1 MSALQSTFGS
11 FAIRDFRYF
20 WTVLLISLLALTL
33 AYVLMPFALHVAAG
47 GDSWWSLSGFY
58 VAQGSAVIVFGL
70 FAAVAADRF
79 AKKPLML
86 IGLIGAAIMLLLL
99 GALIVA
105 GLSTWDVIVGIG
117 VCLGVAISVLQI
129 VQVVWVG
136 ELVPKRLIANG
147 AALQRAPWLA
157 LSSVGSVIVMAMLI
171 DLDIDLGWAFVIL
184 AALLLV
190 AVWVAWQLPWTAP
203 AVRYED
209 RRPILREFGAAF
221 RYVART
227 RRLRALCLFGIVFGS
242 GSAVATLAFT
252 FAQAEFDRLVID
264 SALITAVVAI
274 VSILLVIGVARV
286 VAPRR
291 VALIILVFGTVTAI
305 AAWLAAASWSLEI
318 VTAAC
323 YLASL
328 AIGGAALMVS
338 IAVLIHSRPEF
349 FARSMMVVLL
359 GWGIGSVVLAGWMVL
374 ASEIGERETLAIVGA
389 VAVAATLGMFVAW
402 RRIDTLP
409 PEPGSAAEAVALAAA
424 PLIPFLIPPG
434 GEQFAPVAV
443 FSEQKSGNEDQQDQR

>member
-20 WTVLLISLLALTL
+20 WTVLLISSLALTL
-33 AYVLMPFALHVAAG
+33 AYVLMAIALRDAAG
-47 GDSWWSLSGFY
+47 LDSTWSITWFY
-58 VAQGSAVIVFGL
+58 VAHGSAVIVFGL

-86 IGLIGAAIMLLLL
+86 IGLIGAAIMLILL

-105 GLSTWDVIVGIG
+105 GLTTWGVIFGIG
-117 VCLGVAISVLQI
+117 VCLGVATSLLRAVHG
-129 VQVVWVG
+129 VWVG
-136 ELVPKRLIANG
+136 QLVPKRLIANG
-147 AALQRAPWLA
+147 AALQGAPWLA
-157 LSSVGSVIVMAMLI
+157 LGSIGSVIVTAMLVG
-171 DLDIDLGWAFVIL
+171 LGIDLGWAFVIL

-209 RRPILREFGAAF
+209 RQPMLREFAAAF

-227 RRLRALCLFGIVFGS
+227 RRLRALCLFGIAFGS
-242 GSAVATLAFT
+242 CSAVATLAFS
-252 FAQAEFDRLVID
+252 FAYVEFDQRVID
-264 SALITAVVAI
+264 SSPISAVIAI
-274 VSILLVIGVARV
+274 VATLLVIGVAWV

-291 VALIILVFGTVTAI
+291 LAPIILVFGIVTAI
-305 AAWLAAASWSLEI
+305 AAWLAAAFPSVAML
-318 VTAAC
+318 TAAY

-328 AIGGAALMVS
+328 AIGGASMMVA

-359 GWGIGSVVLAGWMVL
+359 GWGIGSVILAGWMVL
-374 ASEIGERETLAIVGA
+374 ALEIGERATLAIVGA
-389 VAVAATLGMFVAW
+389 VAVAAALGMFVAW

-443 FSEQKSGNEDQQDQR
+443 FSEQKSSNEDQQDQR

>member
-20 WTVLLISLLALTL
+20 WTVLLISSLALTL
-33 AYVLMPFALHVAAG
+33 AYVLMPIALHDAAG
-47 GDSWWSLSGFY
+47 LDSSRSVSWFY

-86 IGLIGAAIMLLLL
+86 VGLIGAAIMLVVL

-105 GLSTWDVIVGIG
+105 GLTTWGVIVGIG

-129 VQVVWVG
+129 VQGVWVG

-147 AALQRAPWLA
+147 AALQGAPRLA
-157 LSSVGSVIVMAMLI
+157 LGWIGSVIVTAMLVGLGI
-171 DLDIDLGWAFVIL
+171 DFGWAFVIL

-190 AVWVAWQLPWTAP
+190 AAGVAWQLPRTAP

-209 RRPILREFGAAF
+209 RQPILREFAAAF

-227 RRLRALCLFGIVFGS
+227 RRLRALCQFGIAFGS
-242 GSAVATLAFT
+242 CSAVATLAFS
-252 FAQAEFDRLVID
+252 FAYVEFDQRVI
-264 SALITAVVAI
+264 AI
-274 VSILLVIGVARV
+274 VATLLVIGVAWV

-291 VALIILVFGTVTAI
+291 LAPIILVFGIVTAI
-305 AAWLAAASWSLEI
+305 AAWLAAAFPSVEML
-318 VTAAC
+318 TAAY

-328 AIGGAALMVS
+328 AIGGASMMVS

-349 FARSMMVVLL
+349 FARSMMVVTL
-359 GWGIGSVVLAGWMVL
+359 GWGIGTVMLSQAGWWL
-374 ASEIGERETLAIVGA
+374 ASADWRTRDVGH
-389 VAVAATLGMFVAW
+389 
-402 RRIDTLP
+402 RRRRRGRCGAGD
-409 PEPGSAAEAVALAAA
+409 VRRLAADRHSPA
-424 PLIPFLIPPG
+424 
-434 GEQFAPVAV
+434 
-443 FSEQKSGNEDQQDQR
+443 

>member
-20 WTVLLISLLALTL
+20 WTVLLISSLGLTL
-33 AYVLMPFALHVAAG
+33 TYVSLPIALYDTAG

-86 IGLIGAAIMLLLL
+86 IGLVGAAIMLILL

-105 GLSTWDVIVGIG
+105 GLTTWGVIVGIG
-117 VCLGVAISVLQI
+117 VCLGVATSLVYT
-129 VQVVWVG
+129 VQRVWVG
-136 ELVPKRLIANG
+136 QLVPKRLIANG
-147 AALQRAPWLA
+147 AALQAALPLA
-157 LSSVGSVIVMAMLI
+157 LGSVGSVIVTAMLVS
-171 DLDIDLGWAFVIL
+171 LGIDLGWTFVIS

-190 AVWVAWQLPWTAP
+190 AVWVAWHLPWTAP

-209 RRPILREFGAAF
+209 RQPILREFGAAF

-227 RRLRALCLFGIVFGS
+227 RRLRALCLFGLAFGS
-242 GSAVATLAFT
+242 SLAVATLAFSL
-252 FAQAEFDRLVID
+252 AYVEFDRLVLD
-264 SALITAVVAI
+264 SSLRGAVVAI
-274 VSILLVIGVARV
+274 VFTLLVIGVARA

-291 VALIILVFGTVTAI
+291 VPLLILVFGAVTAI
-305 AAWLAAASWSLEI
+305 AAWLAAAFPSSAML
-318 VTAAC
+318 TAAY
-323 YLASL
+323 YLATL
-328 AIGGAALMVS
+328 AISGASLMVS

-349 FARSMMVVLL
+349 FARSMMVVML
-359 GWGIGSVVLAGWMVL
+359 GWGIGTVALAGWIVL
-374 ASEIGERETLAIVGA
+374 ASEIGDRETLAIVGA
-389 VAVAATLGMFVAW
+389 VAVAAALGLFVAW

-409 PEPGSAAEAVALAAA
+409 PEPGSAAEAVAFAAA
-424 PLIPFLIPPG
+424 PLIPFLHPPG

-443 FSEQKSGNEDQQDQR
+443 FPQQKSGNADQQAQR

>member
-20 WTVLLISLLALTL
+20 WTVLLISSLALTL
-33 AYVLMPFALHVAAG
+33 AYVLMPIALRDAAG
-47 GDSWWSLSGFY
+47 LDSTWSITWFY

-86 IGLIGAAIMLLLL
+86 IGLIGAALMLLVL
-99 GALIVA
+99 GALSVA
-105 GLSTWDVIVGIG
+105 GLITLGVLVGIG
-117 VCLGVAISVLQI
+117 VCLGVAMSLLHT
-129 VQVVWVG
+129 VQRVWVG
-136 ELVPKRLIANG
+136 QLVPKRLIANG
-147 AALQRAPWLA
+147 AALQAAPWLA
-157 LSSVGSVIVMAMLI
+157 LGSIGSVIVTAMLVG
-171 DLDIDLGWAFVIL
+171 LGIDLGWTFVIS

-190 AVWVAWQLPWTAP
+190 AAGVAWRLPWTAP

-209 RRPILREFGAAF
+209 RRPILREFAAAF

-227 RRLRALCLFGIVFGS
+227 RRLRALCLFGIAFGS
-242 GSAVATLAFT
+242 GSAVATLT
-252 FAQAEFDRLVID
+252 FSVAQVEFDRLAFD
-264 SALITAVVAI
+264 SLLRVAAVAI
-274 VSILLVIGVARV
+274 VSALLVIGMGRV

-291 VALIILVFGTVTAI
+291 VALLILVFGTVTAI
-305 AAWLAAASWSLEI
+305 AAWLAAASWTSEML
-318 VTAAC
+318 TAAY
-323 YLASL
+323 YLATL
-328 AIGGAALMVS
+328 AISGASLMVS

-359 GWGIGSVVLAGWMVL
+359 GWGIGSVALAGWMVL

-389 VAVAATLGMFVAW
+389 VAVAAALGMFVAW

-409 PEPGSAAEAVALAAA
+409 PEPGSAAEAVAFAAA
-424 PLIPFLIPPG
+424 PLIPFG
-434 GEQFAPVAV
+434 VEQFAPVAV
-443 FSEQKSGNEDQQDQR
+443 FSEQKSSNEDPPDQR

>member
-1 MSALQSTFGS
+1 MSALHSTFGS

-20 WTVLLISLLALTL
+20 WTVLLISSLALTL
-33 AYVLMPFALHVAAG
+33 AYVLMPIALHDAAG

-86 IGLIGAAIMLLLL
+86 IGLIGAAIMLILL

-105 GLSTWDVIVGIG
+105 GLTTWGVIVAIG

-129 VQVVWVG
+129 VQGVWVG

-147 AALQRAPWLA
+147 AALQGAPRLA
-157 LSSVGSVIVMAMLI
+157 LGWIGSVIVTAMLVG
-171 DLDIDLGWAFVIL
+171 LGIDLGWAFVIP

-190 AVWVAWQLPWTAP
+190 AAGMAWQLPWTAP
-203 AVRYED
+203 AARYED
-209 RRPILREFGAAF
+209 RQPMLREFAAAF

-227 RRLRALCLFGIVFGS
+227 RRPRALCLFGLAFGS
-242 GSAVATLAFT
+242 TAAVVTLT
-252 FAQAEFDRLVID
+252 FSVAQVEFDRLVIN
-264 SALITAVVAI
+264 SSLIGAVVAI
-274 VSILLVIGVARV
+274 VSTSLVIGVARV

-291 VALIILVFGTVTAI
+291 VGLIILVFGAVTAI
-305 AAWLAAASWSLEI
+305 AAWLVAAFPSLAMF
-318 VTAAC
+318 TAAY

-328 AIGGAALMVS
+328 AIGGASLMVS
-338 IAVLIHSRPEF
+338 IAVLVHSRPEF
-349 FARSMMVVLL
+349 LARSMMVVLL
-359 GWGIGSVVLAGWMVL
+359 GWGIGTVALAGWMVL

-389 VAVAATLGMFVAW
+389 VAVAAALGMFVAW

-409 PEPGSAAEAVALAAA
+409 PEPGSAAEAVVFAAA
-424 PLIPFLIPPG
+424 PLIPSLIAPG
-434 GEQFAPVAV
+434 VEQFAPVAV
-443 FSEQKSGNEDQQDQR
+443 FSEQKSSNEDRLTHQ